1 MCYNQKL
8 PSSMKQ
14 NPYPIGFLCTYM
26 YLIKIDSLKG
36 RLIYHTWIHRS
47 IMGVAALSSE
57 VVQVTESCG
66 AIRHG
71 AECFNFYFPQANVV
85 SHVVSH
91 FVVWVN
97 CRSLGGWYS
106 NPTLLNDW
114 YWLPIIYGKTYS
126 AFHEHFQAWHFA
138 YCFMLSACYVMFLGN
153 LSTKCNW
160 KSLKVHTF
168 RTCSSCLVLHHCTE
182 SCACDNI
189 SAEWW
194 WAGVGRWVHGRLG
207 GLSSNL
213 SIELRSM

>member
-114 YWLPIIYGKTYS
+114 YWLPIILGSICNATWKDIFRLPRTLPS
-126 AFHEHFQAWHFA
+126 LTLCLLFHVVS
-138 YCFMLSACYVMFLGN
+138 MLCHVS
-153 LSTKCNW
+153 
-160 KSLKVHTF
+160 
-168 RTCSSCLVLHHCTE
+168 RE
-182 SCACDNI
+182 SI
-189 SAEWW
+189 YK
-194 WAGVGRWVHGRLG
+194 
-207 GLSSNL
+207 
-213 SIELRSM
+213 M